1 MRRPR
6 SRPYFIQYERSLRP
20 GLAPPIA
27 PRRRGPIL
35 KGVLALS
42 ARGVAYEVVRRV
54 FEEDAYADRA
64 FRALAEGLDSRD
76 RAFAMQ
82 LAYGTVQLVRPLDH
96 AIETLGR
103 RPLRKLDPPVRA
115 ALRVGAYQIGY
126 MGSVPVHA
134 AVNES
139 VELVRAAGL
148 ERAVAFTNAVL
159 RRLGEGME
167 QLLAGVGEGTPR
179 EAALKHSYPD
189 WVAEVWWRE
198 WGRDKA
204 LGLMRA
210 QNEPPETAVRTREG
224 ALVVDEIPSE
234 WIEEG
239 RAWPQSRG
247 SQLAGRA
254 VGARPGERIL
264 DLCAAP
270 GGKAT
275 QLADLAAEVV
285 AVEKHPGRAR
295 ELEENAVRL
304 GATNLSVVC
313 ADALEL
319 PADLAGFDRVLVD
332 APCSGLGV
340 LNSRPDLRWR
350 AQPLPE
356 LESALLATGLER
368 VKPGGTVTYSVC
380 TIHRPEN
387 EEVADAAGAQPDDLG
402 SEFPEFRH
410 PRRPEFLLTLPHL
423 HGTAGFFVARLRK

>member
-35 KGVLALS
+35 KGVLTLS
-42 ARGVAYEVVRRV
+42 GRGVAYEVVRRV

-64 FRALAEGLDSRD
+64 FRALAGELDSRD

-115 ALRVGAYQIGY
+115 ALRLGAYQIGY

-167 QLLAGVGEGTPR
+167 RLLAGLGDGTPA

-189 WVAEVWWRE
+189 WIVEAWWRE
-198 WGRDKA
+198 WGCD
-204 LGLMRA
+204 
-210 QNEPPETAVRTREG
+210 
-224 ALVVDEIPSE
+224 
-234 WIEEG
+234 
-239 RAWPQSRG
+239 
-247 SQLAGRA
+247 
-254 VGARPGERIL
+254 
-264 DLCAAP
+264 
-270 GGKAT
+270 
-275 QLADLAAEVV
+275 
-285 AVEKHPGRAR
+285 
-295 ELEENAVRL
+295 
-304 GATNLSVVC
+304 
-313 ADALEL
+313 DALEL
-319 PADLAGFDRVLVD
+319 MRARTRSPRPPSGRERARSWSTRSRRNGSRRVERGRRAVAPSSPA
-332 APCSGLGV
+332 
-340 LNSRPDLRWR
+340 
-350 AQPLPE
+350 
-356 LESALLATGLER
+356 ER
-368 VKPGGTVTYSVC
+368 
-380 TIHRPEN
+380 
-387 EEVADAAGAQPDDLG
+387 
-402 SEFPEFRH
+402 
-410 PRRPEFLLTLPHL
+410 
-423 HGTAGFFVARLRK
+423 